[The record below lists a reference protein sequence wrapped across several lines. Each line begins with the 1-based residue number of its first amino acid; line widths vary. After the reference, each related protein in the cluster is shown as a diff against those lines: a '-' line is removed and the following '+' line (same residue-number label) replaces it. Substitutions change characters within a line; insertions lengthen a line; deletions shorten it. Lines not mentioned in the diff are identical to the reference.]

1 MTHTKLRIVSLAL
14 VALLLSAPFAALSLA
29 TPIFSAPL
37 PFTTVAKGTQS
48 AWPNGEAY
56 YVIKNFALW
65 RRIWEMHSPGTTP
78 PPVDFSVD
86 DVYAAFAGTKPTTG
100 YDIETVGLNDSG
112 STVHWD
118 IHATQPG
125 TNCNVNPIATKPFHF
140 VKAPK
145 TGLLALIF
153 VVNETVNCH

>member
-1 MTHTKLRIVSLAL
+1 MTHTKLRFVSLAL
-14 VALLLSAPFAALSLA
+14 VSLLLSAPFAVIGLA
-29 TPIFSAPL
+29 TPVLLAPL
-37 PFTTVAKGTQS
+37 QFTTVAKGTQS

-56 YVIKNFALW
+56 YVIKNFTLW
-65 RRIWEMHSPGTTP
+65 RRIWELHSPGTTP
-78 PPVDFSVD
+78 PTIDFSAD
-86 DVYAAFAGTKPTTG
+86 DVYAAFAGAKPTTG
-100 YDIETVGLNDSG
+100 YDIETVGLDAS

-118 IHATQPG
+118 VHATQPG
-125 TNCNVNPIATKPFHF
+125 TNCNVNPIPTKPFHF